1 MRTRLAWEFEA
12 FNTQGGW
19 RGVRMLVGGKERSPV
34 GAITG
39 VKRNFAKF
47 FQKEEGLA
55 QVTWYS
61 YSRVF
66 P

>member
-1 MRTRLAWEFEA
+1 
-12 FNTQGGW
+12 
-19 RGVRMLVGGKERSPV
+19 MLVGGKERPPV
-34 GAITG
+34 GVIIG
-39 VKRNFAKF
+39 GKRNFAKF
-47 FQKEEGLA
+47 LQKEEGLA